1 MNMVKWLDDIK
12 KSKEKK
18 ALPILS
24 FPSVQLL
31 NISVKQLISS
41 SDYQAEGMKAVAD
54 ATDSLA
60 SVSLMDLSVEAE
72 CFGANVVA
80 SDDEVPTVTGHVVTT
95 MQDAE
100 TLCVPNVG
108 SKRTN
113 IYIEAINKAKRLI
126 TDRPVFAGVIGPFS
140 LAGRLLDVTEAM
152 VLCYDEPELVHT
164 VLDKC
169 TQFIIK
175 YIDAYKKAGAD
186 GIMLAEP
193 LGGLLS
199 PSLAD
204 EFSSAYVK
212 KIVNQS
218 QTEDFSIIYHNCG
231 DNVIQMI
238 DGILDTGAA
247 AYHFGNSIDMSIMMS
262 KLPEDIVAMGNVD
275 PAGQIKNGSVESIRR
290 NTLEI
295 MEKCSSYSNF
305 IISTGCDVPPMAPW
319 ENIDAFFNAVNEYN
333 KKHNERIM

>member
-1 MNMVKWLDDIK
+1 MDMKRWLEDIT
-12 KSKEKK
+12 KSDEKK
-18 ALPILS
+18 ALPVLS

-31 NISVKQLISS
+31 NISVKDLISS
-41 SDYQAEGMKAVAD
+41 SGYQAKGMKAVAE
-54 ATDSLA
+54 ATDALA

-80 SDDEVPTVTGHVVTT
+80 SDDEVPTITGHVVTT
-95 MQDAE
+95 MQDAIN
-100 TLCVPNVG
+100 LPVPEVG
-108 SKRTN
+108 CKRTG
-113 IYIEAINKAKRLI
+113 IYIDAIRKAKGLI
-126 TDRPVFAGVIGPFS
+126 TDRPVLAGVIGPFS

-152 VLCYDEPELVHT
+152 VLCYDEPEIVHI

-169 TQFIIK
+169 TKFIIK

-186 GIMLAEP
+186 GIVLAEP

-218 QTEDFSIIYHNCG
+218 QSDNFAIIYHNCG

-238 DGILDTGAA
+238 DGILDTGSA
-247 AYHFGNSIDMSIMMS
+247 AYHFGNSIDMSVMLS
-262 KLPEDIVAMGNVD
+262 KVPKNTVVMGNVD
-275 PAGQIKNGSVESIRR
+275 PAGQIKNGSAESVR
-290 NTLEI
+290 NETLRI
-295 MEKCSSYSNF
+295 MEKCSSYDNF
-305 IISTGCDVPPMAPW
+305 IISSGCDIPPMAPW
-319 ENIDAFFNAVNEYN
+319 ENINAFFDAVKQYN
-333 KKHNERIM
+333 IKKSKRV